1 MNGNRFWL
9 GRFLLLGC
17 FVFAHFIGVAQIIP
31 EFTLA
36 DTLRGMLRPER
47 TGYDINFYDLKV
59 KVDPASQWLSGQN
72 RIEYTVV
79 HSIDRIQVD
88 LFPNLA
94 ILKIED
100 EKGRK
105 LKYERIEGAVFIEL
119 KSRQYGGDR
128 HAVTV
133 VYEGQPRA
141 AVNPPWDG
149 GVSWGKDKQGKDW
162 IVVTCQGLGASVW
175 WPNKDHR
182 SDEPDSMRISIT
194 VPNPLMNV
202 SNGRLRSVTPAGKDW
217 HTYEWFVHHPINNY
231 SVTMNIGA
239 YAHFREWYHRSKT
252 DSLSLDYYVLPE
264 NLGKAKSQFKQVP
277 SMLACFE
284 HHFGPYPFPEDGFKV
299 VEAPHPGMEHQSAI
313 AYGNQF
319 RNGYLG
325 KSHSEE
331 GKWFDFILVHESAHE
346 WYGNSVTARDVAD
359 MWIHESFGTY
369 MEAVYVE
376 CMYGPE
382 AASRYMQGLR
392 RTVLLDRPVVG
403 VYDVNFQ
410 GSRDMY
416 PKGALMLHS
425 LRYAIEDDALWWDV
439 LKRMT
444 LFYRHQTTD
453 YEGITE
459 FMSRLLSR
467 DLSRVFEQYLKKVA
481 IPELEIKWV
490 KQGRSFVLNYRWVAD
505 VEGFDLPVT
514 IGVDGEQ
521 VRLKP
526 LTYWQA
532 LPLKTGK
539 KPKITGN
546 PNVYMKIN
554 YQN

>member
-1 MNGNRFWL
+1 ML
-9 GRFLLLGC
+9 GF
-17 FVFAHFIGVAQIIP
+17 FVFAYFSGLAQMMP

-47 TGYDINFYDLKV
+47 TGYDVNFYDLMV
-59 KVDPASQWLSGQN
+59 KVDPAKQWLSGQN

-88 LFPNLA
+88 LFPNMD

-100 EKGRK
+100 EHGRK

-119 KSRQYGGDR
+119 KSRQYGGNR

-133 VYEGQPRA
+133 LYEGKPRA
-141 AVNPPWDG
+141 AVKPPWDG
-149 GVSWGKDKQGKDW
+149 GVSWGKDKDGEDW

-175 WPNKDHR
+175 WPNKDHQ

-194 VPNPLMNV
+194 VPNHLMNI
-202 SNGRLRSVTPAGKDW
+202 SNGRLRSVKTVGKDW
-217 HTYEWFVHHPINNY
+217 NTYEWFVHHPINNY
-231 SVTMNIGA
+231 SVTMNIGN
-239 YAHFREWYHRSKT
+239 YVHFREWYYRSKT

-264 NLGKAKSQFKQVP
+264 NLGKARSQFKQVP

-284 HHFGPYPFPEDGFKV
+284 QYFGPYPFPEDGYKV

-331 GKWFDFILVHESAHE
+331 GKWFDFILVHESTHE
-346 WYGNSVTARDVAD
+346 WYGNSVTAKDVAD

-376 CMYGPE
+376 CLYGPE
-382 AASRYMQGLR
+382 AANRYMQGLR

-403 VYDVNFQ
+403 IYNVNYE

-425 LRYAIEDDALWWDV
+425 LRYALEDDALWWDV

-453 YEGITE
+453 YEGVTE

-481 IPELEIKWV
+481 LPELELKWV
-490 KQGRSFVLNYRWVAD
+490 KQGRNFALQYRWVAD
-505 VEGFDLPVT
+505 VDGFDLPVT
-514 IGVDGEQ
+514 IDVNGEKI
-521 VRLKP
+521 RLEP
-526 LTYWQA
+526 VTYWQS
-532 LPLKTGK
+532 LPLKTSK

-554 YQN
+554 YQK